1 MLMVQC
7 FNVRVRARFK
17 KENEKKLKRIEFV
30 FIPTHSRRSYHKTE
44 SSSTFLYERVLSI
57 NYACEWLSLMES
69 WWFYVGKSGKLTT
82 LTLWRHDDSSSLR
95 SHSLPLHNFAH
106 QNNPSTWC
114 TKMHFWLCINL
125 SSLLLFIY
133 HRDNMNAYLEKSRAV
148 FFVDFV
154 LFLAVGLF
162 AATCTHS
169 IVSFTRVRG
178 KG

>member
-1 MLMVQC
+1 
-7 FNVRVRARFK
+7 
-17 KENEKKLKRIEFV
+17 
-30 FIPTHSRRSYHKTE
+30 
-44 SSSTFLYERVLSI
+44 
-57 NYACEWLSLMES
+57 MES
-69 WWFYVGKSGKLTT
+69 WWFYVGKSGNLTT

-114 TKMHFWLCINL
+114 TKMHFWFCINL

-148 FFVDFV
+148 FFCGFRS
-154 LFLAVGLF
+154 FLAVGLF

-169 IVSFTRVRG
+169 IVHSSSWKRIEWNCKTTCRRKMSKIIFNLFSSTSFFDPRVLF
-178 KG
+178 